1 MTATEQSTMT
11 AATIPRAKAAES
23 ASGTT
28 TQPMQVVVGVKALE
42 PETTPRAA
50 EPSHQWNRKRESP
63 VFSQEGEVRFQETY
77 VHQNGSIR
85 ADGHN
90 LDLYG
95 AMLIRRDRICA
106 SAEGAR
112 WTCGQRAY
120 MALRALLAGRPITCS
135 FKQISVPPKAVCSM
149 DGQDIAQFLLREG
162 WAELPIDVTD
172 QAYVEASELAHS
184 RGLGIWGDGPP
195 LAKPAQA
202 DPAVERLAIGGN

>member
-1 MTATEQSTMT
+1 MTATERSTMT
-11 AATIPRAKAAES
+11 EATIRAKAAES

-28 TQPMQVVVGVKALE
+28 TQPMQVVGVKGLE

-50 EPSHQWNRKRESP
+50 EPSHRKRESP
-63 VFSQEGEVRFQETY
+63 VLFPKKAKFVSKKPMLT
-77 VHQNGSIR
+77 NGSIR

-106 SAEGAR
+106 SAVEAR
-112 WTCGQRAY
+112 WTCAASSRSASHRRPFARWRARI
-120 MALRALLAGRPITCS
+120 LRS
-135 FKQISVPPKAVCSM
+135 FC
-149 DGQDIAQFLLREG
+149 LREG

-184 RGLGIWGDGPP
+184 RGLGIWGDGPH
-195 LAKPAQA
+195 
-202 DPAVERLAIGGN
+202 

>member
-1 MTATEQSTMT
+1 
-11 AATIPRAKAAES
+11 
-23 ASGTT
+23 
-28 TQPMQVVVGVKALE
+28 
-42 PETTPRAA
+42 
-50 EPSHQWNRKRESP
+50 
-63 VFSQEGEVRFQETY
+63 
-77 VHQNGSIR
+77 
-85 ADGHN
+85 
-90 LDLYG
+90 
-95 AMLIRRDRICA
+95 MLIRRDRICT

-195 LAKPAQA
+195 LAKPTQA
-202 DPAVERLAIGGN
+202 EHAVERLAIGGN